1 LKSAAAA
8 YPDVLQTQHEYD
20 EMSEQFEHIE
30 KQMFGHDG
38 FEDAAHQMAAIESEL
53 GLSDIA
59 QFTIPPP
66 PVVK

>member
-1 LKSAAAA
+1 
-8 YPDVLQTQHEYD
+8 
-20 EMSEQFEHIE
+20 MSEQFEHIE

-53 GLSDIA
+53 GLSHIA